1 MQNTNQDM
9 NFNIE
14 FKPAG
19 NQISIIKVFGVG
31 GGGSNAV
38 NHMYLQGIRGVDFMI
53 CNTDAQALEN
63 SPVPNKLQIGYNLT
77 EGCGAGNIPDVGKEA
92 AEESRKEIEEVLS
105 KDTKMVFITAGMG
118 GGTGTG
124 AAPVIAEIAKEMDVL
139 TVGIVTMPFSFEGRK
154 RRQQAEMGI
163 EVIRENVDSLL
174 IINNDKVREFY
185 GNLKLTEAFAK
196 ADDILAIAA
205 KGISEL
211 ITVTGYINVDFEDVK
226 TVMKDSGVAIMGIG
240 MAEGENRALTAV
252 EDALKSPLLNDSEII
267 GAENI
272 LLYIASGTDEITMDE
287 VTEISD
293 YIQEAAG
300 ASAEIIWGNGTD
312 ETLGEAISVTVVA
325 TNFKAKPIDN
335 LNSTRIVELK
345 EETHD
350 EAQEEE
356 QEMTVIDRSQNS
368 VLSSPELLQEPV
380 REKITITL
388 TDEDDGNV
396 NEQNTERK
404 EEYFTDHLTEEIHN
418 TVMPQPQPQREEMSD
433 YNEQENLQDK
443 QQERI
448 QSLKDYNFKIKSPED
463 MEELEQKPAYERRGV
478 ILKDEIPSDEKVVS
492 RFTLSENGEKK
503 VEIKGNNSFLHD
515 NVD

>member
-1 MQNTNQDM
+1 MQDTNQDIS
-9 NFNIE
+9 FNIE

-19 NQISIIKVFGVG
+19 NQASIIKVFGVG

-38 NHMYLQGIRGVDFMI
+38 NHMYRQGIRGVDFMI

-77 EGCGAGNIPDVGKEA
+77 EGRGAGNIPDVGKEA

-105 KDTKMVFITAGMG
+105 KNTKMVFITAGMG

-124 AAPVIAEIAKEMDVL
+124 AAPVIAEIAKEMDIL
-139 TVGIVTMPFSFEGRK
+139 TVGIVTMPFKFEGNK
-154 RRQQAEMGI
+154 RRLQAQLGI
-163 EVIRENVDSLL
+163 EAIRENVDSLL

-252 EDALKSPLLNDSEII
+252 EDALNSPLLNDSEIT

-272 LLYIASGTDEITMDE
+272 LLYIASGSDEITMDE

-293 YIQEAAG
+293 YIQDAAG

-312 ETLGEAISVTVVA
+312 EALGAAISVTVVA
-325 TNFKAKPIDN
+325 TNFNARPIEEMSN
-335 LNSTRIVELK
+335 TRIVELEAENK
-345 EETHD
+345 EESM
-350 EAQEEE
+350 QEE
-356 QEMTVIDRSQNS
+356 QQMTVIDRSMSEN
-368 VLSSPELLQEPV
+368 VINPPELPKEPV
-380 REKITITL
+380 REKITINL
-388 TDEDDGNV
+388 TDEDESVV
-396 NEQNTERK
+396 NEHKMETED
-404 EEYFTDHLTEEIHN
+404 FFSDHLS
-418 TVMPQPQPQREEMSD
+418 EEMQDS
-433 YNEQENLQDK
+433 YFPKSEPEETFEPQEQESLHSK

-448 QSLKDYNFKIKSPED
+448 QTLKDFNFKIQSPEE
-463 MEELEQKPAYERRGV
+463 MEEMEQKPAYERRGV
-478 ILKDEIPSDEKVVS
+478 ILKEEIPSDEKVVS

>member
-1 MQNTNQDM
+1 M
-9 NFNIE
+9 E

-19 NQISIIKVFGVG
+19 NQASIIKVFGIG

-38 NHMYLQGIRGVDFMI
+38 NHMYRQGIRGVDFLI

-77 EGCGAGNIPDVGKEA
+77 EGRGAGNMPDVGKEA

-105 KDTKMVFITAGMG
+105 KDTRMVFITAGMG

-154 RRQQAEMGI
+154 RRQQAEIGI
-163 EVIRENVDSLL
+163 EAIRENVDSLL

-196 ADDILAIAA
+196 ADDILSIAA

-252 EDALKSPLLNDSEII
+252 EDALNSPLLNDNEIT
-267 GAENI
+267 GAKNI
-272 LLYIASGTDEITMDE
+272 LLYIASGNDEITMDE

-293 YIQEAAG
+293 YIQDAAG
-300 ASAEIIWGNGTD
+300 ESAEIIWGNGTD
-312 ETLGEAISVTVVA
+312 EALGDAISVTVVA
-325 TNFKAKPIDN
+325 TNFNAQPIEEAQ
-335 LNSTRIVELK
+335 STRIVELK
-345 EETHD
+345 EETH
-350 EAQEEE
+350 EEQMEE
-356 QEMTVIDRSQNS
+356 QEMTVIDRSQNT
-368 VLSSPELLQEPV
+368 VVQPPELPKEPV
-380 REKITITL
+380 REKITIKL
-388 TDEDDGNV
+388 TEETEDNV
-396 NEQNTERK
+396 NEQNMETESFYSEHLN
-404 EEYFTDHLTEEIHN
+404 EEFEDMAEEQ
-418 TVMPQPQPQREEMSD
+418 VMPREEEMPQPE
-433 YNEQENLQDK
+433 EQENLQSK

-448 QSLKDYNFKIKSPED
+448 QSLKDYNFKIQSPED
-463 MEELEQKPAYERRGV
+463 MEEMEQKPAYERRGV
-478 ILKDEIPSDEKVVS
+478 ILKEEIPSDEKVVS

-503 VEIKGNNSFLHD
+503 VEIKG
-515 NVD
+515 